1 MRKKL
6 EELRLYVESLWQA
19 ENVQEMQGFY
29 KGLIERIDALLKEQ
43 ANAN

>member
-6 EELRLYVESLWQA
+6 EELRIYVESLWQA
-19 ENVQEMQGFY
+19 ESMQEMQGFY

-43 ANAN
+43 ANDN